1 MYDPYKITITDR
13 MREDAKIRHL
23 HYGDAFTNHEIEG
36 GKGRIWGSLG
46 EIVAGSVMKGCTEA
60 LTFNYDL
67 IWKDQTWDIKTK
79 TRRDVPLSYWDASIA
94 ASAMHQK
101 TDYYVFI
108 SIIAKQN
115 LLNEP
120 EEVVLNFPYEEAYIL
135 GYISKND
142 FLLKSTLQKAGK
154 TDTLNG
160 LVYRMDTLTL
170 PYSELT
176 PFGTLLDESTS
187 EKDSRTKSSSGASTA
202 NRPKLFQ
209 RFRQAYQQQRG
220 KASHPR
226 I

>member
-1 MYDPYKITITDR
+1 MYDPYRIEITER
-13 MREDAKIRHL
+13 MRQDAIMRHL

-46 EIVAGSVMKGCTEA
+46 EIVVGSVMQGATEA

-67 IWKDQTWDIKTK
+67 IWKDKTWDIKTK

-101 TDYYVFI
+101 TDYYIFV

-115 LLNEP
+115 LIAES

-135 GYISKND
+135 GYISKDD
-142 FLLKSTLQKAGK
+142 FILNATLQKAGK
-154 TDTLNG
+154 TDSLNG
-160 LVYRMDTLTL
+160 LVYRMDTFTI
-170 PYSELT
+170 PYSKLN
-176 PFGTLLDESTS
+176 PFGELLNEGTS
-187 EKDSRTKSSSGASTA
+187 EKDSRTKSSSGASPA

-209 RFRQAYQQQRG
+209 RLR
-220 KASHPR
+220 
-226 I
+226 